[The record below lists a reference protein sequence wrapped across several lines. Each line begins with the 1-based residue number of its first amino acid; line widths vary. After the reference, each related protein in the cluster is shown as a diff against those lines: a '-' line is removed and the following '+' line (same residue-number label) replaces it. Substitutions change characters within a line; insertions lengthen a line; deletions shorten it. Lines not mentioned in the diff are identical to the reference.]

1 MLETKIPVAE
11 EGYPFIFYAAL
22 LSLVCAILG
31 YPVLTIAL
39 LGATTFV
46 LMFFRD
52 PERIIPT
59 GDETVLS
66 PADGRVIVSETVTD
80 VRFSD
85 QERLKI
91 SIFMNVFNVHV
102 NRNPVSGIVRRVA
115 YVPGAFLAADN
126 QKAHLKNEYC
136 AVTVTDHKDNEIT
149 FVQIAG
155 LIARRI
161 VCRLEPGD
169 SITRGHRFGLIRFG
183 SRVDVY
189 LPADSQPM
197 VSPGDK
203 VKAGETVLA
212 SLA

>member
-1 MLETKIPVAE
+1 MLETKVPVAE
-11 EGYPFIFYAAL
+11 EGYPFILYTAFL
-22 LSLVCAILG
+22 TLVCAILG

-39 LGATTFV
+39 LGVTTFV
-46 LMFFRD
+46 LLFFRD

-59 GDETVLS
+59 DEATVLS
-66 PADGRVIVSETVTD
+66 PADGRVIVSETVMD

-85 QERLKI
+85 QELLKI
-91 SIFMNVFNVHV
+91 SIFMNVFDVHV
-102 NRNPVSGIVRRVA
+102 NRNPVSGIVRQVT
-115 YVPGAFLAADN
+115 YVPGTFLAADN
-126 QKAHLKNEYC
+126 QKAHLNNEYC
-136 AVTVTDHKDNEIT
+136 AVTVTDHNDNEIT

-169 SITRGHRFGLIRFG
+169 SITRGQRFGLIRFG
-183 SRVDVY
+183 SRVDIF

-197 VSPGDK
+197 VRRGDT

-212 SLA
+212 RLA